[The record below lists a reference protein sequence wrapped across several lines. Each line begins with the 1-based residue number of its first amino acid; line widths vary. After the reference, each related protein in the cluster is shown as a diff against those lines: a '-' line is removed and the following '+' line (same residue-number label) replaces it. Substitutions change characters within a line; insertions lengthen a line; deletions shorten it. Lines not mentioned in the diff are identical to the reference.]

1 MKKYALSAIA
11 LFLFIIMSVLSASV
25 WYFSGKIV
33 EFKTLS
39 LSVIKEKYNPPN
51 PEDYGLPKNPEN
63 IMIPSGDLYLSGWFF
78 RNRIKAKKCGAVIA
92 HGHTVNRYASLKYAP
107 LFWKRHCHILLFDH
121 RHHGD
126 SAGNF
131 GTYGF
136 YEKDDMISSA
146 EYLKLL
152 TGLPDNKI
160 ALFGESYGGAAS
172 LLAVSDSDKYAF
184 VGADSPYM
192 DLDSIIRERA
202 EKDYG
207 KILLPLVPITMWTAG
222 LRAGFNP
229 EAVNIKKA
237 AKKIRIPVF
246 ISHSRQ
252 DDFTPPNHSEQIF
265 ENVETEKKVLH
276 ITDWGASH
284 TRSINEKPEE
294 YEKQMD
300 DFIERYV
307 PSFL

>member
-1 MKKYALSAIA
+1 MKKYALSAFG
-11 LFLFIIMSVLSASV
+11 LFLFIVMSVLSASV

-192 DLDSIIRERA
+192 DLETIVSEKA
-202 EKDYG
+202 EAQYG
-207 KILLPLVPITMWTAG
+207 KMLLPILPTTFWVAG
-222 LRAGFNP
+222 KRADFDPYEVNVK
-229 EAVNIKKA
+229 EAVKNLH
-237 AKKIRIPVF
+237 IPVF
-246 ISHSRQ
+246 ISHSAQ
-252 DDFTPPNHSEQIF
+252 DKYTVPKHSEIIF
-265 ENVETEKKVLH
+265 QNIPYDKKILH
-276 ITDWGASH
+276 ITNWGAEH
-284 TRSINEKPEE
+284 ARSMDVNPKE
-294 YEKQMD
+294 YEKHLD
-300 DFIERYV
+300 EFLEKHV
-307 PSFL
+307 PAFR